1 MTISILNKGKLST
14 AIIICFIILIILSG
28 CSMSNYGQLKSNKEA
43 TQAFES
49 YQILPDH
56 KYYYRGTYSRPI
68 AVVGI
73 KEDYV
78 LNSKLWVEIDPK
90 TKDFRTLIDRV
101 SLQGS
106 GSTTN
111 PWGFTILDHSGR
123 DVGVWYSAIRAAAVE
138 INENGQIVNLSP
150 LRTVSKGN
158 QR

>member
-1 MTISILNKGKLST
+1 
-14 AIIICFIILIILSG
+14 
-28 CSMSNYGQLKSNKEA
+28 MSNYGQLKSNKEA

-73 KEDYV
+73 KEDYG

-111 PWGFTILDHSGR
+111 PWGFTILDHSGK